1 MSKGETQ
8 MEVTY
13 QDRITNAGG
22 AGYIGSLLAG
32 ELLHHGIIVTDFNDL
47 LFGGDMRDINV
58 SYEKFQPTL
67 GIQASL
73 MPDDGRRDVLHAIPT
88 GLISTR
94 LKSALPNY
102 QYIVQYVPTLYVM
115 SEA

>member
-1 MSKGETQ
+1 MG
-8 MEVTY
+8 VTY
-13 QDRITNAGG
+13 QDHITNAGG

-32 ELLHHGIIVTDFNDL
+32 ELLHHGIIGTDFDDL
-47 LFGGDMRDINV
+47 LFGGDMCNITI

-67 GIQASL
+67 GIHASL
-73 MPDDGRRDVLHAIPT
+73 TPDDGRREVLHAIPT
-88 GLISTR
+88 SLISTR
-94 LKSALPNY
+94 LQSALPNY